1 MSSQYR
7 ISIYHQQKLIG
18 QFETAEQNPELAK
31 EIITQLLDT
40 NAEFDYSLEK
50 STGETR
56 ILESSPQGIKV
67 ISKFYHTTLLTDNQP
82 QTFVYYPCIHYG
94 SRLWLPFIDKIQMIL
109 LRRENHCRHRMG
121 EAFRII
127 CQRFFFRYR
136 KIVCDRPH
144 TRLLRLAPSQC

>member
-7 ISIYHQQKLIG
+7 ISIYHQQQLIV
-18 QFETAEQNPELAK
+18 QFEPAEQNPELAK

-67 ISKFYHTTLLTDNQP
+67 ISKFYQYHP
-82 QTFVYYPCIHYG
+82 
-94 SRLWLPFIDKIQMIL
+94 ID
-109 LRRENHCRHRMG
+109 R
-121 EAFRII
+121 
-127 CQRFFFRYR
+127 
-136 KIVCDRPH
+136 
-144 TRLLRLAPSQC
+144 